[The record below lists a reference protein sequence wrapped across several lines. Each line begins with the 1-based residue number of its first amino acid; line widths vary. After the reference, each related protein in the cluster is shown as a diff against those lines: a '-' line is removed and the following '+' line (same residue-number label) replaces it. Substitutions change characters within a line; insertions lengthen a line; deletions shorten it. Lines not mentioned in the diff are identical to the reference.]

1 MMLPFEINFVSP
13 STYNGLPHILDVADV
28 PKVNAEDLD
37 ELRKILSRHDVPTGV
52 CIRLIHKHFN
62 ILDNEIVVF
71 EDIDVPEHGAI
82 RCMHPIPAPILAPK
96 FRGLNYF
103 VNNDSR
109 LQSYEYTTTEAPDMS
124 AHAAF
129 LDEFCRFV
137 VERGLQRKL
146 GLKLGLG
153 KETTSW
159 TELEFPNKRATI
171 MIPAGIPIPD
181 LEYDVKVTTEWGS
194 EASNELKCIHCSHC
208 ESHNDCYH
216 SYCLHGSCSH
226 SGCAHCVSHDSARL
240 DGPDLFLGGKK
251 LEVGTPVHNI
261 VLALNQAI
269 GPGC

>member
-1 MMLPFEINFVSP
+1 MMLPFEIDFVSP
-13 STYNGLPHILDVADV
+13 SAYNGLPHILDVADV

-37 ELRKILSRHDVPTGV
+37 ELRKLLSRHDVPTGV

-62 ILDNEIVVF
+62 IVDNEIVVF

-82 RCMHPIPAPILAPK
+82 RCMHPIPAHILAPR

-109 LQSYEYTTTEAPDMS
+109 LQSYEYTATEAPDMS
-124 AHAAF
+124 AHTAF

-159 TELEFPNKRATI
+159 TELELPNKRATI

-194 EASNELKCIHCSHC
+194 EASN
-208 ESHNDCYH
+208 D
-216 SYCLHGSCSH
+216 YCLHGRCSH

-261 VLALNQAI
+261 VLALNQVI